1 MPDVPLDALD
11 RAVIHA
17 LHVDGRAPFNQ
28 VAAVLGTSQ
37 QTVARRYRALRSTGV
52 LRVVGMVDARRLGH
66 VEWFLRLRC
75 TPDAALPVAR
85 ALAGRPDTSWVQL
98 TSGGTEIACVIRAP
112 GGDSPDALLLQQ
124 LPRTRQV
131 VSVSAHCLLRSFV
144 GGPVGWHGRA
154 DVLTADQVAR
164 LTPHFDGTPSG
175 SDVDIAGDE
184 RLLAALQQDGR
195 TTFAQLAAATGTS
208 EPTVRRR
215 VRHLRSTGI
224 LYLDID
230 LDPTVL
236 GFHAQTVLWLSVQPA
251 HLVAA
256 AEALA
261 RLPDVALVAIT
272 TGPTNLL
279 AKVVCRDVDALYTCL
294 TERIA
299 TIEAIAHMET
309 APVISTVKRAATTA
323 MALTGTPARS

>member
-1 MPDVPLDALD
+1 
-11 RAVIHA
+11 VIHA

-37 QTVARRYRALRSTGV
+37 QTVARRYRTLRSTGV

-112 GGDSPDALLLQQ
+112 GGDAPNALLLQQ
-124 LPRTRQV
+124 LPRTPQV
-131 VSVSAHCLLRSFV
+131 VSISAHCLLRSFV

-154 DVLTADQVAR
+154 DVLTDDQVAR
-164 LTPHFDGTPSG
+164 LTPAFSPSG
-175 SDVDIAGDE
+175 TDPGIDLDIAGDE
-184 RLLAALQQDGR
+184 QLLAALLQDGR
-195 TTFAQLAAATGTS
+195 TTFAELATATGMS

-215 VRHLRSTGI
+215 LHHLRSTGI

-230 LDPTVL
+230 VDSTVL
-236 GFHAQTVLWLSVQPA
+236 GFHAQSILWLSVQPA
-251 HLVAA
+251 RLVAA

-261 RLPDVALVAIT
+261 RLPEVALVAIT

-309 APVISTVKRAATTA
+309 APVIRTVKRAATTA
-323 MALTGTPARS
+323 TALTGR

>member
-1 MPDVPLDALD
+1 VTLDDLD
-11 RAVIHA
+11 RAMIHA
-17 LHVDGRAPFNQ
+17 LHVDGRAPFNH

-37 QTVARRYRALRSTGV
+37 QTVARRYRRLRSDGA
-52 LRVVGMVDARRLGH
+52 LRVVGMTDARRLGQ
-66 VEWFLRLRC
+66 VEWFLRLHC
-75 TPDAALPVAR
+75 TPDSALPVAR

-112 GGDSPDALLLQQ
+112 GHNAPEALLLQQ
-124 LPRTRQV
+124 LPKTPRV

-154 DVLTADQVAR
+154 GVLTEDQVAR
-164 LTPHFDGTPSG
+164 LTPTFEPAS
-175 SDVDIAGDE
+175 SEVDIDGDE
-184 RLLAALQQDGR
+184 RLLTALQQDGR
-195 TTFAQLAAATGTS
+195 ATFAELAPVTGWS

-215 VRHLRSTGI
+215 VNQLRGSGI

-230 LDPTVL
+230 LDPTAL
-236 GFHAQTVLWLSVQPA
+236 GFQAQAILWLSVRPA
-251 HLVAA
+251 HLVTA

-261 RLPDVALVAIT
+261 RQPEVALVAIT

-279 AKVVCRDVDALYTCL
+279 AKAVCRDVDALYTYL

-299 TIEAIAHMET
+299 TIEGIEHLET
-309 APVISTVKRAATTA
+309 APVIRTLKRAATA
-323 MALTGTPARS
+323 ANR

>member
-1 MPDVPLDALD
+1 VPLDELD
-11 RAVIHA
+11 RAVVHA
-17 LHVDGRAPFNQ
+17 LHVDGRAPFNH
-28 VAAVLGTSQ
+28 VATVLGTSQ
-37 QTVARRYRALRSTGV
+37 QTVARRYRRLRSTGV
-52 LRVVGMVDARRLGH
+52 LRVVGMVDARRFGH

-75 TPDAALPVAR
+75 TPDAALPVAG

-112 GGDSPDALLLQQ
+112 GGDAPNALLLQQ
-124 LPRTRQV
+124 LPRTPQV

-144 GGPVGWHGRA
+144 GGPIGWHGRA
-154 DVLTADQVAR
+154 DVLTEDQIAR
-164 LTPHFDGTPSG
+164 LTPRFDVP
-175 SDVDIAGDE
+175 AGIDAEVADDE
-184 RLLAALQQDGR
+184 PLLAALQQDGR
-195 TTFAQLAAATGTS
+195 TTFARLAAATGTS

-215 VRHLRSTGI
+215 VHHLRSSGI

-230 LDPTVL
+230 LDPAAL
-236 GFHAQTVLWLSVQPA
+236 GFHAQAILWLSVQPA

-261 RLPDVALVAIT
+261 RQPEVALAAIT

-279 AKVVCRDVDALYTCL
+279 GKVVCRDVDALYTCL

-299 TIEAIAHMET
+299 MIEGIAHLET
-309 APVISTVKRAATTA
+309 APVIRTEKRAATSAT
-323 MALTGTPARS
+323 ALTGR